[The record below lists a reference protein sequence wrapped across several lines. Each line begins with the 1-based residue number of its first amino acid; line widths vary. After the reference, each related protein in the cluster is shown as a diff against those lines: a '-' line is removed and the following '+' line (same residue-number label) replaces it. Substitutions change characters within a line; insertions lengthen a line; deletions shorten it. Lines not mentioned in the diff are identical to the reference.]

1 MTMTDTYMDD
11 KGREL
16 WADGNSQGKRAHSLA
31 KRPAGAAPLFTEE
44 RAIELSHQR
53 WEERRLAAERGYVEA
68 VAEEWGVSPDSLSF
82 EDAYEAIHKAQG
94 KKALKGFTAAAK
106 LAMVA
111 TGSVEPTR
119 SPAIVND
126 GPRVG
131 IVQLIFASPE
141 AVEDYIDQQIAAGN
155 GQNAA
160 FVEAQFKEINQE
172 GPIELGV
179 LWRNAY
185 GQD

>member
-1 MTMTDTYMDD
+1 M
-11 KGREL
+11 
-16 WADGNSQGKRAHSLA
+16 
-31 KRPAGAAPLFTEE
+31 
-44 RAIELSHQR
+44 
-53 WEERRLAAERGYVEA
+53 
-68 VAEEWGVSPDSLSF
+68 
-82 EDAYEAIHKAQG
+82 
-94 KKALKGFTAAAK
+94 
-106 LAMVA
+106 
-111 TGSVEPTR
+111 
-119 SPAIVND
+119 
-126 GPRVG
+126 
-131 IVQLIFASPE
+131 QLIFASPE